1 MKVIFWASF
10 LFASL
15 QGGALFAADET
26 IRGVLEKTV
35 KPGACAQIKDA
46 LNEWYFI
53 IKTEESEKLIAPF
66 VGKNKRVV
74 IVGTQ
79 EQREGDPAY
88 YFNLKS
94 AEEYVPPPPK
104 KDPATPAAK

>member
-1 MKVIFWASF
+1 MKAVFWVSF
-10 LFASL
+10 LFATLYASN
-15 QGGALFAADET
+15 LFAADET

-46 LNEWYFI
+46 LNEWYFV

-66 VGKNKRVV
+66 VGKNKRVI
-74 IVGTQ
+74 IVGTM

-88 YFNLKS
+88 YFSLKS
-94 AEEYVPPPPK
+94 AEEFVPPPPK
-104 KDPATPAAK
+104 KDPAAPAAK

>member
-1 MKVIFWASF
+1 MKAVLAIAF
-10 LFASL
+10 LFASA
-15 QGGALFAADET
+15 QWGSIAAEET

-46 LNEWYFI
+46 LNEWYYV

-74 IVGTQ
+74 IVGIT

-88 YFNLKS
+88 YFSLKS
-94 AEEYVPPPPK
+94 AEEFVPKSAK
-104 KDPATPAAK
+104 KEDPAPAK

>member
-1 MKVIFWASF
+1 MKAVFYAAF

-15 QGGALFAADET
+15 FANNQFAAEET

-46 LNEWYFI
+46 LNEWYFV

-94 AEEYVPPPPK
+94 AEEYVPPVSK
-104 KDPATPAAK
+104 KDATAPAGK

>member
-1 MKVIFWASF
+1 MKAVFWIAF

-15 QGGALFAADET
+15 QATTFAAEET

-46 LNEWYFI
+46 LSEWYYV
-53 IKTEESEKLIAPF
+53 IKTDESEKLIAPF

-74 IVGTQ
+74 IVGHM
-79 EQREGDPAY
+79 EQREGDPAF
-88 YFNLKS
+88 YFSLRTT
-94 AEEYVPPPPK
+94 EEFIPKPK
-104 KDPATPAAK
+104 KDDPAPAGK

>member
-1 MKVIFWASF
+1 MKALIGTVF

-15 QGGALFAADET
+15 QTGAFAAEET

-46 LNEWYFI
+46 LNEWYYI
-53 IKTEESEKLIAPF
+53 TKTEEAEKLIAPF

-74 IVGTQ
+74 IVGHT
-79 EQREGDPAY
+79 EQREGDPAF
-88 YFNLKS
+88 YFSLKS
-94 AEEYVPPPPK
+94 AEEFVPKPAK
-104 KDPATPAAK
+104 KEEPAPAAK